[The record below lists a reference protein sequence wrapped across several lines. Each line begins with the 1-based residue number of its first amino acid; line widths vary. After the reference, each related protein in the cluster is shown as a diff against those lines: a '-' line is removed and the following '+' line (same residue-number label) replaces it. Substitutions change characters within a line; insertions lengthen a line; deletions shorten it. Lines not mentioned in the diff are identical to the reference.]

1 MVDYPFNNPRVALDI
16 FIGILTN
23 FDLDHEEFVD
33 EYPNLYRYLTYDAQS
48 QSRCENIIEYHRSY
62 AVYLENNEQNN
73 GLITMCYIDSLDLN
87 MDWLIYFLDGFSL
100 QDRERGANFTRIF
113 PIYLFNY
120 IKLLNFQQNQLMV
133 FIEYYAIA
141 FRWVQFLKII
151 RYIDKI
157 FLGVV
162 RSNIDTGGIINLDTI
177 FTTTMD
183 RVYIKYRSMVI
194 DYLIDNQHIDVNI
207 ESIYNDVLDVFNTTL
222 KTQYGNILEQTP
234 LRSVSSI
241 INQLA
246 IPTRNQRLRGLLNLY
261 AENYGGWG
269 SISAVINNTN
279 LLNPYIIFL
288 GTFKYYCKYLRNT
301 FPNIFDRPYVNE

>member
-1 MVDYPFNNPRVALDI
+1 MGDYPFNNNPVVALNL
-16 FIGILTN
+16 FIGIFTN
-23 FDLDHEEFVD
+23 FDFGHEDFII
-33 EYPNLYRYLTYDAQS
+33 EYPNLYKYLTYDAQS
-48 QSRCENIIEYHRSY
+48 QSRCENIIEYQESY
-62 AVYLENNEQNN
+62 ESYFGNTEQNN
-73 GLITMCYIDSLDLN
+73 SLKTMCYIDSLDLN
-87 MDWLIYFLDGFSL
+87 MEWYIYFLEGNSTENL
-100 QDRERGANFTRIF
+100 RGIELFFTRNF
-113 PIYLFNY
+113 PIYMFNY
-120 IKLLNFQQNQLMV
+120 IKLLNFHQNQLME
-133 FIEYYAIA
+133 FIDYYAGA
-141 FRWVQFLKII
+141 FRSLQFIKTT
-151 RYIDKI
+151 RYINKI

-207 ESIYNDVLDVFNTTL
+207 ESRYNDLLDVFNTTL
-222 KTQYGNILEQTP
+222 QDQYRGLLDNTSLY
-234 LRSVSSI
+234 SVSSI
-241 INQLA
+241 ISQLA

-301 FPNIFDRPYVNE
+301 FPNPNDVSRV